1 MTRPKAEMQN
11 YHGDREPPTRWPV
24 WRVFRW
30 AAGALVVLTLAAALF
45 GCASRPQQSPAD
57 DDGLWE
63 IRNHYPLAEGVP
75 APSRDLFKIIAGP
88 GCQDHGREVICPD
101 RGTGWHFAAEFEN
114 DRLVATWQQRR
125 V

>member
-1 MTRPKAEMQN
+1 MKRPVAEMQN

-24 WRVFRW
+24 WRVAFW
-30 AAGALVVLTLAAALF
+30 AVGILLAVIGGSALF
-45 GCASRPQQSPAD
+45 GCASFPAD

-63 IRNHYPLAEGVP
+63 IRNHYPLAEGVRG
-75 APSRDLFKIIAGP
+75 PSRDLFKFIAGP
-88 GCQDHGREVICPD
+88 GCRDFGAKVICPD

-114 DRLVATWQQRR
+114 GRLVATWQQRR